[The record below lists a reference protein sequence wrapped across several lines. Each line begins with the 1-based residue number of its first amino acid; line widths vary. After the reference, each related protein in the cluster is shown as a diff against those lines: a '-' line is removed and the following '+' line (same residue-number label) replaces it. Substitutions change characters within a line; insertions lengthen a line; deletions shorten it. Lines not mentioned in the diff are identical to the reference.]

1 MTTDRPLRALSTP
14 VLFSLGL
21 RPFFLFGALWGA
33 MAAPL
38 WVYVLAHG
46 DGRIAGRAGM
56 DWHIHEMLFGYVG
69 AVIGGFLLTAVPNW
83 TGRAP
88 LAGTPL
94 AVLFGLWA
102 VGRLALSTPG
112 ADAFTLL
119 ILDGLYLTGLSLV
132 VWRDVLA
139 ARNWRNLG
147 VALAVTGLA
156 AANLAFHL
164 RSGEA
169 GGLDAVVRAGLGLIV
184 MLLVLIGGRVTPN
197 FTRNWL
203 ARQGS
208 GRLPAPASRFDLGV
222 MAFTLTALVAW
233 VWRADH
239 PAVGVVLALAG
250 LLNGVRLARWCGW
263 RTVGEP
269 LVWILHL
276 GYAWLAVGL
285 VLLGLAAMGA
295 SFAPSAGVHALTTG
309 AMGVMILAVMT
320 RATRGH
326 TGRPLEADRATV
338 VLYGL
343 ANLAAVV
350 RVAGGLWPEVYGAAL
365 IVAGGLWAASLLG
378 YALVYGPMLLGP
390 RLR

>member
-119 ILDGLYLTGLSLV
+119 ILDGLS
-132 VWRDVLA
+132 
-139 ARNWRNLG
+139 
-147 VALAVTGLA
+147 
-156 AANLAFHL
+156 
-164 RSGEA
+164 
-169 GGLDAVVRAGLGLIV
+169 
-184 MLLVLIGGRVTPN
+184 
-197 FTRNWL
+197 
-203 ARQGS
+203 
-208 GRLPAPASRFDLGV
+208 
-222 MAFTLTALVAW
+222 
-233 VWRADH
+233 
-239 PAVGVVLALAG
+239 
-250 LLNGVRLARWCGW
+250 
-263 RTVGEP
+263 
-269 LVWILHL
+269 
-276 GYAWLAVGL
+276 
-285 VLLGLAAMGA
+285 
-295 SFAPSAGVHALTTG
+295 
-309 AMGVMILAVMT
+309 
-320 RATRGH
+320 
-326 TGRPLEADRATV
+326 
-338 VLYGL
+338 
-343 ANLAAVV
+343 
-350 RVAGGLWPEVYGAAL
+350 
-365 IVAGGLWAASLLG
+365 
-378 YALVYGPMLLGP
+378 
-390 RLR
+390 